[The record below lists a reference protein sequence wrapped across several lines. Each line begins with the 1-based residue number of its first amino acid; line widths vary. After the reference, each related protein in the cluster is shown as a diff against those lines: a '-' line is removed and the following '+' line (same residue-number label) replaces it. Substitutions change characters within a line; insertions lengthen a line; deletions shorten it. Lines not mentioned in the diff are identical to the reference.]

1 MLVIEDS
8 NLLYLSVCVSESVL
22 PEMVVLTEIA
32 WKKLLAVA
40 GSLFF
45 FSPRT
50 PSVLTVE
57 VST

>member
-8 NLLYLSVCVSESVL
+8 NLLYLSVCVPESVL

-32 WKKLLAVA
+32 WKKLPAVA

-45 FSPRT
+45 FFPKETNCHGVRN
-50 PSVLTVE
+50 
-57 VST
+57 

>member
-8 NLLYLSVCVSESVL
+8 NLLYLSVCVPESVL

-45 FSPRT
+45 FLPQGPHLFS
-50 PSVLTVE
+50 LLK
-57 VST
+57 